1 MDPFWLDPGYKWLTA
16 RDIRDSIDAVIK
28 RDGTAACPYFGRGH
42 LYTGPRG
49 PIFEKGNI
57 AGFNFNA
64 DNNHERAKYL
74 APLFGAKLIDDMNI
88 SKEVTDNVD
97 GTGMDVYAYLYQ
109 ATGKIDKDLS
119 DRLSDNLMRHC
130 SLHFVDSLYGE
141 VTTSVI
147 GANRTRIFFD
157 TEFPRL
163 SQETNDLVT
172 GLAKSRDIEVVND
185 GPVTEIR
192 NLWKQNAIELA
203 YRVICVNEQDKL
215 RRTAWR
221 LASEEIMQHSLAV
234 EEFYMIDRQQMWKE
248 AAKEIFDGRADPSD
262 LIKLDAKL
270 NARDRKMKRSPEY
283 CRTPAERFTQKEQ
296 RLFLFVLR
304 TAHRKGSSGPV

>member
-16 RDIRDSIDAVIK
+16 RDIRDSVDAVIK
-28 RDGTAACPYFGRGH
+28 RDGTAACPYFGRAH
-42 LYTGPRG
+42 LYTGPRQS
-49 PIFEKGNI
+49 IYEKGNI
-57 AGFNFNA
+57 VGFDYDA
-64 DNNHERAKYL
+64 DNNHARAILL
-74 APLFGAKLIDDMNI
+74 AQILDAKLIDDMNI
-88 SKEVTDNVD
+88 SKEVTSNVD
-97 GTGMDVYAYLYQ
+97 GTGLDVYKYLYLGNKSGD
-109 ATGKIDKDLS
+109 AKITVAGADTI
-119 DRLSDNLMRHC
+119 MRHC

-147 GANRTRIFFD
+147 GAGRNRIFFD

-172 GLAKSRDIEVVND
+172 GLAKSRDIEIVND
-185 GPVTEIR
+185 GPIVEIR

-304 TAHRKGSSGPV
+304 TAHRKGSTGPV

>member
-1 MDPFWLDPGYKWLTA
+1 MDPFWLDPGYKWLDPA
-16 RDIRDSIDAVIK
+16 DIRDCIDAVIK
-28 RDGTAACPYFGRGH
+28 RDGTAACPYSGRAH
-42 LYTGPRG
+42 LYTGPRAS
-49 PIFEKGNI
+49 IFE
-57 AGFNFNA
+57 
-64 DNNHERAKYL
+64 DNNILGFDILVDGNYPRARFL
-74 APLFGAKLIDDMNI
+74 APIYNALLIDDMNI
-88 SKEVTDNVD
+88 SKDVTSNVD
-97 GTGMDVYAYLYQ
+97 GTGMNVYDYLYL
-109 ATGKIDKDLS
+109 AHPTLPRRVPAGWA
-119 DRLSDNLMRHC
+119 DNIMRHS

-147 GANRTRIFFD
+147 GAGRDRVFFD

-172 GLAKSRDIEVVND
+172 GLAKSRDIKRVND
-185 GPVTEIR
+185 GPIGEIR

-215 RRTAWR
+215 RRTAWT
-221 LASEEIMQHSLAV
+221 LASEELMQHSLAV

-283 CRTPAERFTQKEQ
+283 CGTPAERFTQKEQ

-304 TAHRKGSSGPV
+304 TAHRRGSTGPI